1 MIDAAS
7 ARMAQ
12 NVVEMAAQWSRGRE
26 SRLRGP
32 EA

>member
-12 NVVEMAAQWSRGRE
+12 NVVGMAQAIASQGGRQAA
-26 SRLRGP
+26 GK
-32 EA
+32 

>member
-12 NVVEMAAQWSRGRE
+12 NVVSMAEAIDKGRNRAAV
-26 SRLRGP
+26 SS
-32 EA
+32 

>member
-12 NVVEMAAQWSRGRE
+12 NVVDTAAAIERQAGKTAVGAR
-26 SRLRGP
+26 
-32 EA
+32 